1 MANVITDFFAFLGL
15 EYIPDLTY
23 GTLVIYQMRF
33 AVGVALVCGVFRVIG
48 KLAEAIASVRKW

>member
-1 MANVITDFFAFLGL
+1 MANVIADFLGL
-15 EYIPDLTY
+15 AGLDGIPYLTY

-48 KLAEAIASVRKW
+48 KLLDSISSFRGW

>member
-1 MANVITDFFAFLGL
+1 MASVIADFLGL
-15 EYIPDLTY
+15 AGLDGIPALTY

-48 KLAEAIASVRKW
+48 KLAEALGGLRRW